1 MMALGAGYISPKK
14 IAGIKQVAKGLSKL
28 SDDDLRAEMEKGI
41 RLGYIQSG
49 VDLNSFRGALNDAGD
64 VKFWKLE
71 SPLYKGGKN

>member
-1 MMALGAGYISPKK
+1 
-14 IAGIKQVAKGLSKL
+14 
-28 SDDDLRAEMEKGI
+28 MEKGI